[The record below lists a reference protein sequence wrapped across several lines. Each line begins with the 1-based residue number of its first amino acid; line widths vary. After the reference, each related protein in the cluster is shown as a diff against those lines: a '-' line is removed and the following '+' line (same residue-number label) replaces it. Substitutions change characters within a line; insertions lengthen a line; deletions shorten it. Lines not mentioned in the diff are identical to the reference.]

1 MIKVENL
8 KKVFK
13 PNITAVNSVSFELER
28 GEIGCIIG
36 TSGCG
41 KTTTL
46 KMINR
51 LIEPTSGKILVGG
64 NDALS
69 VDAVSWRRKIGYV
82 IQKAGLLPHLNV
94 KDNIS
99 LLSKIMNKEKAFIH
113 SRVEELMEIINM
125 PFAQFA
131 HRYPIELSGGQQ
143 QRVGIAR
150 ALMEDPPVLLMD
162 EPFGA
167 LDPITRN
174 SLHEEFWNLNEKLH
188 KTIIIVTHDMDEAF
202 KLGHKIIL
210 MHKGEIVQ
218 VGDKSDFLDRPAN
231 QFVEDFIKGQVHE

>member
-1 MIKVENL
+1 MIKVESL
-8 KKVFK
+8 KKVFD
-13 PNITAVNSVSFELER
+13 PNITAVNSVSFELDK
-28 GEIGCIIG
+28 GEIACIIG

-51 LIEPTSGKILVGG
+51 LIEPTSGRILVGG
-64 NDALS
+64 KDALS
-69 VDAVSWRRKIGYV
+69 VGAVNWRRKIGYV

-99 LLSKIMNKEKAFIH
+99 LLSKIMNKEKSFI
-113 SRVEELMEIINM
+113 RERTEELMEIINM
-125 PFAQFA
+125 PFKQFA
-131 HRYPIELSGGQQ
+131 HRFPIELSGGQQ

-174 SLHEEFWNLNEKLH
+174 SLHEEFLDLNEKLH

-210 MHKGEIVQ
+210 MNKGDIVQ
-218 VGDKSDFLDRPAN
+218 IGDKADFLDRPAN
-231 QFVEDFIKGQVHE
+231 QFVEDFIQGQAHE